1 MGYLLLYSS
10 MEFLNF
16 FALYKYVLKADFTT
30 DKKVYAATFLSVFLC
45 QAVLYGT
52 FGDRYCDCLIIVAGF
67 GIPQFWIK
75 KDKSRMALFFPI
87 VYLISALL
95 NVFGAFLIALFVR
108 VQLTYVIESEQYTLL
123 AECTAFI
130 FAYFYG
136 VCKKNKERW
145 NVKMIQYCALLAGL
159 LCIIFIIAF
168 LQRLDDGGEVS
179 SKAVPLVGVSFVL
192 FAFLFVVLS
201 IWQTVT
207 WSRAHQYQLK
217 NAAYEAYLY
226 RQEEY
231 IQLLIDHDEK
241 MRRFWHD
248 INAHF
253 VAMDGMLKEKKMEE
267 LQQYLYIVNEKLNES
282 RVQKFTGIA
291 AIDSVVSVYARKA
304 KEQNILWEWHGGL
317 CLSEQVSIFSLCTVF
332 SNLLSNAVEACEK
345 IEGERQIKV
354 HVRSMDDIIYL
365 KVSNT
370 VEKEF
375 VKENLKNT
383 SKEDGRNHGFGL
395 KNVEDIIEKGK
406 GKIEFHVENGWFEVE
421 ILL

>member
-1 MGYLLLYSS
+1 M
-10 MEFLNF
+10 
-16 FALYKYVLKADFTT
+16 
-30 DKKVYAATFLSVFLC
+30 
-45 QAVLYGT
+45 
-52 FGDRYCDCLIIVAGF
+52 
-67 GIPQFWIK
+67 
-75 KDKSRMALFFPI
+75 
-87 VYLISALL
+87 
-95 NVFGAFLIALFVR
+95 
-108 VQLTYVIESEQYTLL
+108 
-123 AECTAFI
+123 
-130 FAYFYG
+130 
-136 VCKKNKERW
+136 
-145 NVKMIQYCALLAGL
+145 
-159 LCIIFIIAF
+159 
-168 LQRLDDGGEVS
+168 
-179 SKAVPLVGVSFVL
+179 L

-241 MRRFWHD
+241 MRRFRHD

-291 AIDSVVSVYARKA
+291 AIDSVVSVYAKKA